1 MVLYKE
7 DHEMSREKRIEFTDP
22 SPSSFPAIHPD
33 FTFMDTSHKLFFG
46 DSLTQPFFITHQ
58 EQVCSRHYMLTH

>member
-22 SPSSFPAIHPD
+22 VVRRLPD
-33 FTFMDTSHKLFFG
+33 HTVHLKT
-46 DSLTQPFFITHQ
+46 
-58 EQVCSRHYMLTH
+58 